1 MKLTT
6 VNLNI
11 SDGIAR
17 ILLNRPNVLNAINQR
32 MWEELTYVF
41 HSLKNSSETRV
52 AVITGA
58 GRGFCSGADLK
69 EVAWRGET
77 LSESRNRIESNNQQ
91 LSREM
96 ITTRIPI
103 IAAINGYALG
113 GGVEIALAAD
123 LRIAS
128 ENAKFGF
135 PEATIGR
142 FISGGASLL
151 LPKTIG
157 MSWAKRLIFTGE
169 HITASKAVEI
179 GLVEEVTSS
188 NSLNDRAS
196 ELAKKIT
203 KNAPI
208 SIELS
213 KKVLNKVSLDQL
225 ETALAFETE
234 ALIATYT
241 TDDNEKGVAA
251 FSRRET
257 ANFSGK

>member
-6 VNLNI
+6 INLNI
-11 SDGIAR
+11 SDGIAT
-17 ILLNRPNVLNAINQR
+17 ILLNRPNVLNAINHS
-32 MWEELTYVF
+32 MWEELIYVF
-41 HSLKNSSETRV
+41 HSLGNSSEARV
-52 AVITGA
+52 AIITGA

-77 LSESRNRIESNNQQ
+77 LSESRSRIERNNQQ
-91 LSREM
+91 LAREM
-96 ITTRIPI
+96 VATRIPI

-169 HITASKAVEI
+169 HITANKASEI
-179 GLVEEVTSS
+179 GLVEEITSS
-188 NSLNDRAS
+188 NALTERAN
-196 ELAKKIT
+196 ELAKMIT
-203 KNAPI
+203 QNAPI

-241 TDDNEKGVAA
+241 TLDNEEGVAA
-251 FSRRET
+251 FSRRE
-257 ANFSGK
+257 APNFSGE